1 MELSEVAGGY
11 WASLQ
16 GTIAQSPSEEVTHRR
31 HTEYAATW
39 HACHLRTPQVF
50 MHVCVRA
57 LGGNVYRGVNSWF
70 PQLSKHTGALAY
82 GAEGLY
88 WLTCDDTM

>member
-11 WASLQ
+11 WASLR

-57 LGGNVYRGVNSWF
+57 WGGQCIQRCQLMVPSVKQAHRGLGLWGRGT
-70 PQLSKHTGALAY
+70 LLAH
-82 GAEGLY
+82 
-88 WLTCDDTM
+88 M